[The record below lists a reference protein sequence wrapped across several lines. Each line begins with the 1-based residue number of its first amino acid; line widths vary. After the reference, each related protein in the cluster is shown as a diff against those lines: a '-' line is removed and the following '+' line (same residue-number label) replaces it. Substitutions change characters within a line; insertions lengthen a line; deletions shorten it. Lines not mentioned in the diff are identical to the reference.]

1 MAFPLYLSIQDQT
14 RWVRNGRNKKKD
26 KNLMTI
32 IQTTS
37 KSVSSTPVRRPL
49 VFYVALHRSRAV
61 FRDEIVSD
69 AIGTEGMRI
78 ECG

>member
-1 MAFPLYLSIQDQT
+1 MIYFIRSVDGIYTLSINLG
-14 RWVRNGRNKKKD
+14 WD

-32 IQTTS
+32 MQTTS

-49 VFYVALHRSRAV
+49 VFYVALHRSQAV
-61 FRDEIVSD
+61 LHDEIVSD
-69 AIGTEGMRI
+69 AIGLEGIRI